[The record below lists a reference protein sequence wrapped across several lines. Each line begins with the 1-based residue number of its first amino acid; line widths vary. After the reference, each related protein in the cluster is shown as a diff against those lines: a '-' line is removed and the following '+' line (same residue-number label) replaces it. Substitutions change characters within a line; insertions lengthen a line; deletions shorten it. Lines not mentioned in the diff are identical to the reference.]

1 MSHSTHKML
10 IEFDAAIDM
19 EIGFANYVYTLT
31 NDPSNGSIFNISF
44 LRKDLNTL
52 RHERYNDP
60 DFLCKIFRDNI
71 SYETARSIY
80 EDTLKTDFEGVA
92 ILAPNVLITERL
104 INIFHRVGTK
114 NIARCDLL
122 ASKPEEIAVL
132 KKHYPRSTV
141 IDGSGKAKI
150 DFNQYARIIIADGN
164 NAAKYASAQF
174 KHIALLSYPRNFE
187 VINGVK
193 IVNKN
198 ALAILGHTNQIELIS
213 PY

>member
-10 IEFDAAIDM
+10 IEFDAALEM
-19 EIGFANYVYTLT
+19 EIGFANYAYILT
-31 NDPSNGSIFNISF
+31 NDPSTGNIFNISF
-44 LRKDLNTL
+44 LCKGLNAL
-52 RHERYNDP
+52 RHARYNDP
-60 DFLCKIFRDNI
+60 DFLCRIFKDDV
-71 SYETARSIY
+71 SYETARGIY
-80 EDTLKTDFEGVA
+80 EDTLKTDFEGIAKV
-92 ILAPNVLITERL
+92 APNVLITERL
-104 INIFHRVGTK
+104 INIFQHVGTK

-164 NAAKYASAQF
+164 NAAKYTSAQF

-187 VINGVK
+187 VINGIK
-193 IVNKN
+193 IVNKT
-198 ALAILGHTNQIELIS
+198 ALTILGHTNQIELIS

>member
-19 EIGFANYVYTLT
+19 EIGFANYAYILT
-31 NDPSNGSIFNISF
+31 NDPSTGNIFNISF
-44 LRKDLNTL
+44 LRKGLNAL
-52 RHERYNDP
+52 RHARYNDP
-60 DFLCKIFRDNI
+60 DFLCRIFKDDV
-71 SYETARSIY
+71 SYETARGIY
-80 EDTLKTDFEGVA
+80 EDTLKTDFEGIAKV
-92 ILAPNVLITERL
+92 APNVLITERL
-104 INIFHRVGTK
+104 INIFQHVGTK
-114 NIARCDLL
+114 NIARCDIL

-187 VINGVK
+187 VINGIK
-193 IVNKN
+193 IVNKT
-198 ALAILGHTNQIELIS
+198 ALTILGHTNQIELIS